1 MSGCYYSENATNSG
15 PQGPHWGPPGSWS
28 AGPWSGRHW
37 GPPLP
42 VKILAV
48 ALAFLLFKPL
58 GIVLTIVFVAKALM
72 HQRGAMGPDF
82 ARWARGPRPTGN
94 SALDERR
101 RETLDR
107 LAEEEKAFTEFEE
120 KQRQARDKEAF
131 DRFIAERNA
140 GGDSAPKA

>member
-1 MSGCYYSENATNSG
+1 
-15 PQGPHWGPPGSWS
+15 
-28 AGPWSGRHW
+28 
-37 GPPLP
+37 
-42 VKILAV
+42 
-48 ALAFLLFKPL
+48 
-58 GIVLTIVFVAKALM
+58 LTIVFVAKALM